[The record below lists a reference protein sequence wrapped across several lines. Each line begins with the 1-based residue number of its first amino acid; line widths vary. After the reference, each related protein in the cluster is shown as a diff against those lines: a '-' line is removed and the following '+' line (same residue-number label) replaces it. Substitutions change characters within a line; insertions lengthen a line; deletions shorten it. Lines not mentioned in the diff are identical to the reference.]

1 MVIKKKIDY
10 ERILVWLI
18 YLSIVSTCIVL
29 KIMEINNVKWII

>member
-18 YLSIVSTCIVL
+18 YLSIVSACIVL